1 MMEFAEDL
9 AQLKDPPARL
19 SVTGLQ
25 QLASLEREQAAAL
38 RGAWPQ
44 IEAERRRQVVHLL
57 MELAEDNV
65 DLDFGAVFSAAL
77 EDEDAAVRA
86 DAVRGLWEYEG
97 RDLIAPLLRLLEKD
111 EEPEVRAEA
120 ALALGRFVVLS
131 ELGSLREEHF
141 QQGEAGLRR
150 ALEDELEVDEVRGRA
165 LEAIG
170 ASGRPWVEQA
180 IQAAYESEAPRLK
193 VSALHAMGRSCDGRW
208 LSVLIEELAN
218 DDPEVRYEAAT
229 ALGSLADR
237 RAVGHLAPLLRD
249 PDLAVPGAGVAG
261 PEVVICGRDSDGVWG
276 LPKGTLDEG
285 ESLEQAAVREVS
297 EETGLQVKIVKK
309 IGVVEYWFAWEGVRV
324 HKWVHHYLMR
334 TTGGR

>member
-1 MMEFAEDL
+1 MMEFTEYL
-9 AQLKDPPARL
+9 SELKDQSARL
-19 SVTGLQ
+19 SVAGLQ
-25 QLASLEREQAAAL
+25 QLASLEREQPAAL

-57 MELAEDNV
+57 VELAEDNV
-65 DLDFGAVFSAAL
+65 DLDFDAVFFVAL

-111 EEPEVRAEA
+111 EEPEVRTEA

-141 QQGEAGLRR
+141 QQVEEGLRR

-170 ASGRPWVEQA
+170 ASDRPWVEQA
-180 IQAAYESEAPRLK
+180 IQATYESEAPRLK

-208 LSVLIEELAN
+208 LPVLIEELAN

-237 RAVGHLAPLLRD
+237 RVVAHLAPLLRD
-249 PDLAVPGAGVAG
+249 PDLEVREAVIAALGQIGGGEAKLLLRPLL
-261 PEVVICGRDSDGVWG
+261 RDASPSVQ
-276 LPKGTLDEG
+276 EAAA
-285 ESLEQAAVREVS
+285 AAVAEADFGQGPLS
-297 EETGLQVKIVKK
+297 
-309 IGVVEYWFAWEGVRV
+309 VEYE
-324 HKWVHHYLMR
+324 L
-334 TTGGR
+334 